1 MIDINP
7 LVVATLKTIGLPVT
21 LEKFVATMPI
31 PCISYT
37 EYSNR
42 DTLVGNTIEY
52 SEIITMVKVWSDS
65 LGVRMSNA
73 ILIDKKMK
81 LLGYKKDFGGD
92 LTGVGT
98 GQYILRYKG
107 IAKDEII

>member
-7 LVVATLKTIGLPVT
+7 LVVNKLKEIGLPVT
-21 LEKFVATMPI
+21 LEKFIATMPI
-31 PCISYT
+31 PCITYT

-42 DTLVGNTIEY
+42 DTLVGDTIEY

-65 LGVRMSNA
+65 MSVLMSNA

-81 LLGYKKDFGGD
+81 ALGYKKDFGSPLFG
-92 LTGVGT
+92 TGT

-107 IAKDEII
+107 TAKDEII

>member
-7 LVVATLKTIGLPVT
+7 LVVATLKTIGLPIT
-21 LEKFVATMPI
+21 LEKFIDTMPI
-31 PCISYT
+31 PCITYT

-42 DTLVGNTIEY
+42 DTLVGNTLEY

-65 LGVRMSNA
+65 MSILMQNA

-81 LLGYKKDFGGD
+81 ALGYKKDFGAP
-92 LTGVGT
+92 LFGVGT
-98 GQYILRYKG
+98 GQYILRYKATG
-107 IAKDEII
+107 KDKII

>member
-1 MIDINP
+1 MLNVIP
-7 LVVATLKTIGLPVT
+7 LVVSTLNEIGLPVL
-21 LEKFVATMPI
+21 LEKFIETAPI
-31 PCISYT
+31 PCITYT

-42 DTLVGNTIEY
+42 DTLTGDTLEY

-65 LGVRMSNA
+65 MGERISNA

-81 LLGYKKDFGGD
+81 SLGYKKDFGGD

-98 GQYILRYKG
+98 GQYILRYKATG
-107 IAKDEII
+107 KDKII